1 MEKSNRKEYFK
12 LERIIKGFSN
22 HRRIEI
28 LFLLGQK
35 PELSVDDISKILK
48 VNFNTIS
55 DHIRKMSQSGLIM
68 KRSDGNSIRHALTSR
83 GKSILSF
90 CKITG

>member
-1 MEKSNRKEYFK
+1 MQQKDYYK
-12 LERIIKGFSN
+12 LERTFKGFAN

-28 LFLLGQK
+28 LFLLAK
-35 PELSVDDISKILK
+35 TPELSVDEIAKSLN

-55 DHIRKMSQSGLIM
+55 DHIRKLAQTGLIM
-68 KRSDGNSIRHALTSR
+68 KRSDGRSIRHGLTTK
-83 GKSILSF
+83 GIAILKF

>member
-1 MEKSNRKEYFK
+1 MEKGTRKQYFQ
-12 LERIIKGFSN
+12 LERLVKGFAN

-28 LFLLGQK
+28 LFLLDK
-35 PELSVDDISKILK
+35 YPELSVDEISEKLS

-55 DHIRKMSQSGLIM
+55 DHIRKLAQSGLVM
-68 KRSDGNSIRHALTSR
+68 KRSDGNSIRHALTDKGR
-83 GKSILSF
+83 TILEF